1 MTLMQIATTPMA
13 ATPGD
18 QAEHVQAA
26 RASRPAPALQRVV
39 YVVSQFPCLSETFI
53 VREINALVAQGVDVR
68 ILSLKP
74 TSGDSLPG
82 GSAALLDRVRHPQ
95 KWQRSLAGVVQAV
108 RRNPGVVARV
118 VSAIARDSWR
128 RPTVVLKCLVALFRG
143 LEHVPWLLRFD
154 PQFIHAH
161 WATYPTTVAWA
172 LGGVVGRP
180 FGFTCHAHDIFVERQ
195 LLARKI
201 EEAALAVTISH
212 FNVQWLSDYT
222 TPAAAGKLKVVH
234 CGVDL
239 DGVPWQPD
247 GREPASILAVGR
259 LDPIKGFATLVEAAA
274 VLQRREVDFNCR
286 LIGAGPLGASLRHLA
301 DRLGVSGRIHF
312 AGAQPPDV
320 VRDWMSTATLF
331 ALPAQVSDDGNRD
344 GIPVALMEAM
354 ASGCPVISTRVSGIP
369 ELIDDQRHGLLVQSG
384 DPVALADAIERLL
397 ADPTLRRRL
406 AVDARLRIE
415 QAFDAR
421 KEASRLLAYMAE
433 AAHGA

>member
-1 MTLMQIATTPMA
+1 MRHVQIATTPMA
-13 ATPGD
+13 ASSDDHQDPVQGT
-18 QAEHVQAA
+18 QAIKAA
-26 RASRPAPALQRVV
+26 PPLQRAI

-53 VREINALVAQGVDVR
+53 VREINALIEQGVDVR

-74 TSGDSLPG
+74 TSGDLLPG
-82 GSAALLDRVRHPQ
+82 GSAALLDRARHPQ
-95 KWQRSLAGVVQAV
+95 RLHRSVANVIRAV
-108 RRNPGVVARV
+108 RRNPGAVARV
-118 VSAIARDSWR
+118 ISAIVGDSWR
-128 RPTVVLKCLVALFRG
+128 RPTVVLKCMVALFRG

-172 LGGVVGRP
+172 LGEVLGRP

-201 EEAALAVTISH
+201 EEAALAVTISQ
-212 FNVQWLSDYT
+212 FNVQWLSAYA

-239 DGVPWQPD
+239 DRAPWQPD

-274 VLQRREVDFNCR
+274 LLKSRNVEFNCR
-286 LIGAGPLGASLRHLA
+286 LIGSGPLDGSLRRLA
-301 DRLGVSGRIHF
+301 DRLGVADRIHF

-331 ALPAQVSDDGNRD
+331 ALPSEVAADGNRD
-344 GIPVALMEAM
+344 GIPVVLMEAM

-369 ELIDDQRHGLLVQSG
+369 ELIEDQRHGVLVEER
-384 DPVALADAIERLL
+384 DPVALADAIQHLL
-397 ADPTLRRRL
+397 ADPDLRRRL
-406 AVDARLRIE
+406 AADARVRVE

-421 KEASRLLAYMAE
+421 KEATRLQGYMAE
-433 AAHGA
+433 VAHGG